1 MKPYMRRYDVAPASI
16 ARIENSTT
24 ATCEYICPWRRRG
37 SGISDNSDSKSIRG
51 NLSKISWPA
60 WIQTFSSLGIPLHHH
75 ISHAAFNGP
84 ALMVLFLVAMSVAM
98 LAVTNSVKQ
107 IEQKNDEL
115 QRTAD
120 ALRVLQKTPAELE
133 IERLKAERDRDIDK
147 LLDEVAR
154 AAGRYEGINVERGQ
168 NIIDFGD
175 RAHFDKGKHTLT
187 SEQARLLRA
196 FVPEVLAVARD
207 ELGRKWLKRVVVEGF
222 ASPEGDYLYNLNL
235 SLQRS
240 QRVLCVLLAQ
250 PYPDEQAMNQGELEQ
265 IRDLFLVGGYSFNA
279 AKFNA
284 LTASYDESRRV
295 ELRLEFLGIGESRPS
310 TEAAPRGGFG
320 QCALGG

>member
-1 MKPYMRRYDVAPASI
+1 MLRNQIVVK
-16 ARIENSTT
+16 
-24 ATCEYICPWRRRG
+24 RG
-37 SGISDNSDSKSIRG
+37 SKGEAEKPFWISYAD
-51 NLSKISWPA
+51 LM
-60 WIQTFSSLGIPLHHH
+60 T
-75 ISHAAFNGP
+75 

-98 LAVTNSVKQ
+98 LAVTNSIKQ

-115 QRTAD
+115 QHTAD
-120 ALRVLQKTPAELE
+120 ALRVLQKTPIELE
-133 IERLKAERDRDIDK
+133 IERQKAERDRDIDK
-147 LLDEVAR
+147 LLDEVVR
-154 AAGRYEGINVERGQ
+154 AAGRYQGIKVDKGQ

-175 RAHFDKGKHTLT
+175 RAHFDKGKHTLS

-207 ELGRKWLKRVVVEGF
+207 ELGRKWLKQVVVEGF

-240 QRVLCVLLAQ
+240 QRVLCVLLAP
-250 PYPDEQAMNQGELEQ
+250 PYPDEHAMSHGELEQ
-265 IRDLFLVGGYSFNA
+265 IRDLFLVGGYSFNS

-284 LTASYDESRRV
+284 ATASYDESRRV

-310 TEAAPRGGFG
+310 TEAAPRGSFG
-320 QCALGG
+320 QCSLGG